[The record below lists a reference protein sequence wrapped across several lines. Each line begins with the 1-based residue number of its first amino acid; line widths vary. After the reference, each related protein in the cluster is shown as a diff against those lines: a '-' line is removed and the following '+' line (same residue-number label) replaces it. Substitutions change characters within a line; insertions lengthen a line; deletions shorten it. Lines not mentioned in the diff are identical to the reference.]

1 MYVCLYVCMYVC
13 VCIYVCIHVVYIYI
27 YAHVHS
33 CQCAHRK
40 DRPALLFG
48 KVALV
53 DAPKMTWSSQAAVV
67 PSSSTKTEVD
77 EFDLKS
83 YGSRGWLVTWLW
95 FNPGVCGLE
104 PLCVEGDWHVGF

>member
-1 MYVCLYVCMYVC
+1 MYVCMYV
-13 VCIYVCIHVVYIYI
+13 YVYMYVYMSYIYI

-67 PSSSTKTEVD
+67 PSSSSKTEVD

-83 YGSRGWLVTWLW
+83 YGSQGWLVEVTTSDLALVQSRSL
-95 FNPGVCGLE
+95 GSRAVVC
-104 PLCVEGDWHVGF
+104 